1 MVRIES
7 PSSINTF
14 KQCKRKYYHSYIEKL
29 PRKESIEI
37 IAGKIVHATIESFH
51 KIDPVLINE
60 KHIHRDIQ
68 DKVLELFI
76 NEWLKAIPS
85 LKKLEE
91 ENGRIQQYYNECIQ
105 MLHSFV
111 QFSVVELQKVM
122 NASLSFEQAFNK
134 LKPKTEVFFIS
145 EKHNVRGYIDAI
157 HEDENGEV
165 IIIDY
170 KTSKRD
176 HLSDEYKLQLA
187 IYALMVG
194 EKQGR
199 LPKQVGLHFLR
210 QGTRINLDV
219 NQDLVKQAERECLA
233 IKEFTQQFH
242 TKEFYPM
249 NPGPL
254 CKWKT
259 GQCD

>member
-37 IAGKIVHATIESFH
+37 IH

-145 EKHNVRGYIDAI
+145 EKHN
-157 HEDENGEV
+157 
-165 IIIDY
+165 
-170 KTSKRD
+170 
-176 HLSDEYKLQLA
+176 
-187 IYALMVG
+187 
-194 EKQGR
+194 
-199 LPKQVGLHFLR
+199 
-210 QGTRINLDV
+210 
-219 NQDLVKQAERECLA
+219 
-233 IKEFTQQFH
+233 
-242 TKEFYPM
+242 
-249 NPGPL
+249 
-254 CKWKT
+254 
-259 GQCD
+259 